1 MCEYVGVGDF
11 DPVQALHCY
20 LVALDGPP
28 SVHCN
33 HKTKPP
39 KCMSTQP
46 YLMKCF
52 PQRTHPC
59 PRSKSLWP
67 STASR
72 HGFILCG
79 TQSTKKSPTWYKIY
93 AIVCS
98 VSIHTY
104 KKCYAGAIF
113 EYSENNGASQK
124 SSLACLDLL
133 SYLLSEN
140 GLFSVTA
147 QVPRHSCFSKK
158 KLSARAP
165 SGLWVRTIESN
176 NKKQTQTKKPPV
188 DRPCPFR
195 STARIDRV
203 MGDPAYDRRRL
214 NQPEGDITQQST
226 MAICVEKILHQKRPC
241 NDRLPL
247 PVGCL
252 HPFCSTACV
261 DRVMGDL
268 AYDFRLLNQA
278 GGGGGVFNPANH
290 QGDL

>member
-1 MCEYVGVGDF
+1 
-11 DPVQALHCY
+11 
-20 LVALDGPP
+20 
-28 SVHCN
+28 
-33 HKTKPP
+33 
-39 KCMSTQP
+39 
-46 YLMKCF
+46 
-52 PQRTHPC
+52 
-59 PRSKSLWP
+59 
-67 STASR
+67 
-72 HGFILCG
+72 
-79 TQSTKKSPTWYKIY
+79 
-93 AIVCS
+93 
-98 VSIHTY
+98 
-104 KKCYAGAIF
+104 
-113 EYSENNGASQK
+113 
-124 SSLACLDLL
+124 L

>member
-79 TQSTKKSPTWYKIY
+79 TQSTKKSPTWYKTY

-113 EYSENNGASQK
+113 EFSENNGASQK
-124 SSLACLDLL
+124 SSLPCLDLL

-158 KLSARAP
+158 KIECPSA
-165 SGLWVRTIESN
+165 E
-176 NKKQTQTKKPPV
+176 
-188 DRPCPFR
+188 R
-195 STARIDRV
+195 SLGTYHR
-203 MGDPAYDRRRL
+203 
-214 NQPEGDITQQST
+214 E
-226 MAICVEKILHQKRPC
+226 
-241 NDRLPL
+241 
-247 PVGCL
+247 
-252 HPFCSTACV
+252 
-261 DRVMGDL
+261 
-268 AYDFRLLNQA
+268 
-278 GGGGGVFNPANH
+278 
-290 QGDL
+290 